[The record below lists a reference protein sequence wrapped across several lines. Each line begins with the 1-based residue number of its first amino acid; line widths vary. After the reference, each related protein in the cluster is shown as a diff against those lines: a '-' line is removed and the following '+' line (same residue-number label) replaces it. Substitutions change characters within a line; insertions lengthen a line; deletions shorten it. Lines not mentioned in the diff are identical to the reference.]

1 MVGEARQFYIIVNGV
16 KIAKRED
23 CQWTGLV
30 PGYSIEEL
38 DGCLMTRTPRRRKC
52 HANSTGP

>member
-1 MVGEARQFYIIVNGV
+1 MVGEARQFYIIVNAA

-23 CQWTGLV
+23 RQWTGLV

-38 DGCLMTRTPRRRKC
+38 DGC
-52 HANSTGP
+52 